1 MCHHTS
7 RRIRL
12 NYEITSRNEL
22 RAVGSSRS
30 LRCPNNQ
37 SSGSPDESSNEIVNL
52 AFENQHGNLLRS
64 VYSQHQ
70 YILDLIISFD
80 FDFNL
85 IQAESSGSVFFID
98 GSSQQFFRKSSDDV
112 VKPDS
117 IVDTEA
123 GAAISILLGFAPPS
137 TLSAASSSKLNQVLV
152 PNPFNRPRAVF
163 MLEIRGADDSKL
175 LAKDDTIFSNALS
188 SKIFI
193 RSKKAEIQL
202 PDEDEVVVVSLDEP
216 LADFNDKELGNFAS
230 WIGGTYLSENEEP
243 LNGELIIPLAT
254 GANLKLHMSKKA
266 DREFTLSVLSLVR
279 NSRRAI
285 EMHEDISHGLHYP
298 AELLTGSFDGIKVL
312 QEQYGP
318 EVAELGMDVLLA
330 TFSKLYTA
338 LEATYKGQIVGV
350 IFCYGTD
357 ASPESGKMMD
367 VVFAPRRSVRWL
379 EETEAS
385 DEVTLSVLLVRR
397 TLAWI
402 TGIILVI
409 ATLLGIYFLL
419 NMPLTR
425 DTLLYSNVKL
435 D

>member
-1 MCHHTS
+1 M
-7 RRIRL
+7 
-12 NYEITSRNEL
+12 
-22 RAVGSSRS
+22 
-30 LRCPNNQ
+30 
-37 SSGSPDESSNEIVNL
+37 
-52 AFENQHGNLLRS
+52 
-64 VYSQHQ
+64 
-70 YILDLIISFD
+70 D
-80 FDFNL
+80 FDRFYL
-85 IQAESSGSVFFID
+85 LFILSLLCSQARAESSGSVFFID

-202 PDEDEVVVVSLDEP
+202 PDEDEIVVVSLDEP